1 MTLREYRESL
11 GWSQAELARRAGLD
25 VQSARRAE
33 DGEPIQGRTANA
45 IAQALSEALGRPVQ
59 IRDIDGLN
67 VRV

>member
-25 VQSARRAE
+25 VQTARRAE
-33 DGEPIQGRTANA
+33 EGEQIQGRTAIS
-45 IAQALSEALGRPVQ
+45 IAQALSDALGRT
-59 IRDIDGLN
+59 INIKDIDGLN

>member
-33 DGEPIQGRTANA
+33 DGEQIQGRTANA
-45 IAQALSEALGRPVQ
+45 IAQALSAALGRTIQ